1 METPITQ
8 AMEVLTL
15 WRYIHHLIKKKKI
28 QFCILL
34 KFCICHIIN
43 TILWGFISQMGSIT
57 KIQSLE
63 GFDFS
68 LYQGSVT

>member
-15 WRYIHHLIKKKKI
+15 WRYIHHLINKKKV

-43 TILWGFISQMGSIT
+43 TILWG
-57 KIQSLE
+57 
-63 GFDFS
+63 
-68 LYQGSVT
+68 LY